1 MKEMNAK
8 RKKDKGR
15 ERMTKKELTKKNDD
29 KINEEW

>member
-29 KINEEW
+29 KIDEEW

>member
-29 KINEEW
+29 KIDEE